1 MDEVRP
7 KFVFPHRGFYIV
19 TDKVAEADFF
29 LERLIEAQ
37 GYSSF
42 PFYFSAFVS
51 AARSVT
57 FALQAVMAEFPGFAE
72 WYASERKGL
81 QESPLAKFFVQLRNH
96 LQKVGS
102 VPVSQ
107 SGKFDG
113 EGFISTAYFIPIA
126 ADLENVPDGE
136 VTDLCCRYL
145 QEVLTLVGKAY
156 RHFDVYVDP
165 RALFT
170 RRARDMLNWS
180 IEDLE
185 EALGFPRGW
194 THVPDWDGDLEAER
208 LNVLRTQGGDEE
220 MEQWIAKYRIGV

>member
-1 MDEVRP
+1 MDEARP
-7 KFVFPHRGFYIV
+7 KFVFPQRGFYIV

-37 GYSSF
+37 GYSGF

-57 FALQAVMAEFPGFAE
+57 FALQAVMAEIPDFDE
-72 WYASERKGL
+72 WYAFERKGL
-81 QESPLAKFFVQLRNH
+81 QESSLAKFFVQLRNH
-96 LQKVGS
+96 LQKIGS

-107 SGKFDG
+107 SGKFDS
-113 EGFISTAYFIPIA
+113 EGFISTSSFIPIA

-136 VTDLCCRYL
+136 VTDLSRRYL
-145 QEVLTLVGKAY
+145 EEVLTVVGKAY

-170 RRARDMLNWS
+170 TRALDVLNWS
-180 IEDLE
+180 VEDLE

-194 THVPDWDGDLEAER
+194 THVPDWEGDLEAER
-208 LNVLRTQGGDEE
+208 LNALRAEGGDEE
-220 MEQWIAKYRIGV
+220 MEQWLAKYEIGV